1 MGVQSVVY
9 GTRAGPGWYQTNTR
23 VVSGVQDSPRG
34 LRVRGQ
40 LIEAIWIDDDVIN
53 EGPGNG
59 GEMEMKQ
66 GPD

>member
-1 MGVQSVVY
+1 MGVQSGVY
-9 GTRAGPGWYQTNTR
+9 GTRSGPGSYQTNTR
-23 VVSGVQDSPRG
+23 VVRGVQDSPRG
-34 LRVRGQ
+34 LRARGQ